1 MPKYFGSSQDVRT
14 PLMRASAKTHTPEQI
29 NDWWNTL
36 ANGVKEDIHISRD
49 LNQESHTLFFLND
62 NGVLTPALHA
72 KEDLSDSAVRNRMLD
87 QSRAGRLFVRGL
99 DDDYPRQ
106 IITDDQYQMA
116 LTAPTN
122 TLPAVEGNLP
132 AKPRRPFFLKFL
144 LALVS
149 DSYKE
154 EIDNYNA
161 KKERYDQA
169 VQRREMVQNFRENV
183 KKTMTASIKR
193 EADDP
198 SIAAR
203 KEVRAKALEDAWEAK
218 KAKAASQQ
226 EAAEKNWMNN
236 PSRETLSIFENHLR
250 DICIKDFSLAAEGVL
265 KAKGPASEYYKNL
278 AQMLEKQFALPL
290 LEQLDECTTNADREK
305 LLLQNQND
313 YIKMMKDMKLLAPSL
328 VNRERLNQFLQ
339 LKDPTFAQ
347 TNEMHQEIKM
357 IKNNGLQAYQNLN
370 PMKPEQQ
377 QMQQPQQQ
385 MQMKGPEAAAAAQ
398 VPKV

>member
-1 MPKYFGSSQDVRT
+1 
-14 PLMRASAKTHTPEQI
+14 
-29 NDWWNTL
+29 
-36 ANGVKEDIHISRD
+36 
-49 LNQESHTLFFLND
+49 
-62 NGVLTPALHA
+62 
-72 KEDLSDSAVRNRMLD
+72 
-87 QSRAGRLFVRGL
+87 
-99 DDDYPRQ
+99 
-106 IITDDQYQMA
+106 
-116 LTAPTN
+116 
-122 TLPAVEGNLP
+122 
-132 AKPRRPFFLKFL
+132 
-144 LALVS
+144 
-149 DSYKE
+149 
-154 EIDNYNA
+154 
-161 KKERYDQA
+161 
-169 VQRREMVQNFRENV
+169 
-183 KKTMTASIKR
+183 
-193 EADDP
+193 
-198 SIAAR
+198 
-203 KEVRAKALEDAWEAK
+203 
-218 KAKAASQQ
+218 
-226 EAAEKNWMNN
+226 MNN

-290 LEQLDECTTNADREK
+290 LEQVDECTTKADREK

-398 VPKV
+398 APKV